1 MTANYGTLR
10 QRAREGAERVNRN
23 RWLLLVIGVL
33 VIGSLIL
40 SAVFARDWRAL
51 VRGNIGVITLTGGIA
66 ERPAAVLGGA
76 GITPAAVRRLLAAAE
91 ADPRIAAVVLRIE
104 SPGGSVAASQ
114 EIGALIRDF
123 PRPVV
128 VSMADGVASGGL
140 YISVFADRIVA
151 QPGTITGSIG
161 VIMSHIY
168 LGGLY
173 ERLGIQAEVLTA
185 GEHKG
190 VGMEP
195 LTPESRQIL
204 QEFLDDLHRQFIQAV
219 DEGRRLDLERVRA
232 IATGELFTG
241 QQAQALGLVDRLGG
255 LDLAIEEAAELA
267 GVAYPEPVDITLPA
281 VPWWQTL
288 GHFPSLL
295 LDRVS
300 VALLG
305 KDALLLR
312 QQLELHLLPRW

>member
-1 MTANYGTLR
+1 
-10 QRAREGAERVNRN
+10 VNRN
-23 RWLLLVIGVL
+23 RWALLAIGLLVMGSLVLSVVL
-33 VIGSLIL
+33 VQ
-40 SAVFARDWRAL
+40 DWPAL
-51 VRGNIGVITLTGGIA
+51 NRGNIGVITLTGGIA
-66 ERPAAVLGGA
+66 EGPADVFGGSA
-76 GITPAAVRRLLAAAE
+76 ITPAAVRQLLAAVE
-91 ADPRIAAVVLRIE
+91 ADSQVAAVVLRIE

-123 PRPVV
+123 PLPVV
-128 VSMADGVASGGL
+128 VSMADLVASGGL

-168 LGGLY
+168 LGELY

-190 VGMEP
+190 IGMEP
-195 LTPESRQIL
+195 LTQESRQLL

-219 DEGRRLDLERVRA
+219 AEGRQLDPEKVRDM
-232 IATGELFTG
+232 ATGEIFTG
-241 QQAQALGLVDRLGG
+241 LQAKTLGLVDRLGG
-255 LDLAIEEAAELA
+255 LELAIEEAAALA
-267 GVAYPEPVDITLPA
+267 GVDHPEPVDITLPD
-281 VPWWQTL
+281 VPWWETL
-288 GHFPSLL
+288 NDFPSLL

-312 QQLELHLLPRW
+312 QQLQRHLLPTW